1 MKPQPITRT
10 KSSAREM
17 LALTALLASGSAV
30 AAETPAQPQDT
41 SADQK
46 QEGETQTL
54 GEMVVEAIRD
64 SLYKPEKLQSPK
76 FTAPLRDI
84 PQTITV
90 VPKEVIKEQNAAT
103 LRDVLRNVP
112 GISMQAGEGGVP
124 NGDNMSIR
132 GFNARTDLFVDG
144 VRDFGGYTRDPFN
157 LEQVEVAKGPASA
170 NNGRGS
176 TGGSVNL
183 ASKAPGKDAFTD
195 VSLGLGSDYYGR
207 ATVDYNQPL
216 DNVLPG
222 MALRLNG
229 MLHHND
235 TPGRD
240 EVEQERYGLAGSLAF
255 GLGTDTRTTFSLF
268 HQAEDNMPD
277 YGIPWVPTT
286 VTGANPTAL
295 NFLSRYGD
303 RPAPVDYDNFYGLKD
318 RDYEHTNVTMATA
331 ALEHDFNE
339 KLRLNSTFRV
349 GKTRRDS
356 MITAP
361 RFAVDTTL
369 APDDGV
375 DAVPATGNLA
385 INRQLQARD
394 HTDTILQNATNLL
407 IDFETGKI
415 EHNTVVGLEATLQD
429 FDNSLRT
436 ADANASQ
443 TNLFNP
449 NPNDPWNSQIR
460 YNGNQEATS
469 ENFALYAFDTVK
481 FNPQWQLSGGI
492 RYDYFHTDYV
502 TKNAAGA
509 TTLNDGRYDNLFNWR
524 AALTYKP
531 VEEGSIYFGYG
542 TSSNPV
548 AEALTLSGA
557 ETSTTNL
564 DLDPEESE
572 TMELGAKWD
581 LLGKKLAVSGA
592 LFRTVKTNARTQES
606 STEVVVLDGE
616 QVVQG
621 IELGATGQITE
632 QWRVFGG
639 YTYMDGE
646 VTKSNNPVEDGAET
660 TNTPEHSFSL
670 WTVYE
675 ITDALEAGLGG
686 QFVDSRH
693 ASTTNNRVAPSYWTL
708 DAMAAYEINKNW
720 SVRMNLYNLLDE
732 EYIDRVGGGHFVPGT
747 GRSVVFSTN
756 YRF

>member
-17 LALTALLASGSAV
+17 LALTALLASGSAAV
-30 AAETPAQPQDT
+30 AAETPAQPQDA

-46 QEGETQTL
+46 KEGETQTL

-64 SLYKPEKLQSPK
+64 SLYKPENLQSPK

-112 GISMQAGEGGVP
+112 GISMQAGEGGIP

-132 GFNARTDLFVDG
+132 GFSARTDLFVDG

-222 MALRLNG
+222 MGLRLNG

-268 HQAEDNMPD
+268 HQSEDNMPD
-277 YGIPWVPTT
+277 YGIPWVPTS
-286 VTGANPTAL
+286 VTGANDTADA
-295 NFLSRYGD
+295 FLDQYGD
-303 RPAPVDYDNFYGLKD
+303 RPAPVDYDNFYGLND

-331 ALEHDFNE
+331 AFEHDFNE
-339 KLRLNSTFRV
+339 KLRLNSTFRA

-361 RFAVDTTL
+361 RFAAVG
-369 APDDGV
+369 GV
-375 DAVPATGNLA
+375 DDPDLDPVTGNLV

-415 EHNTVVGLEATLQD
+415 EHNAVVGLEATLQD
-429 FDNSLRT
+429 FDNTLRT
-436 ADANASQ
+436 TPATASQ

-449 NPNDPWNSQIR
+449 DPSDPWTGTIA
-460 YNGNQEATS
+460 YNGNQAATS

-492 RYDYFHTDYV
+492 RYDYFHTDYKTLSNVNAV
-502 TKNAAGA
+502 TFD
-509 TTLNDGRYDNLFNWR
+509 DGRYDNLFNWR

-548 AEALTLSGA
+548 AEALTLSGS

-572 TMELGAKWD
+572 TFELGAKWD
-581 LLGKKLAVSGA
+581 LFGKKLAVSGA
-592 LFRTVKTNARTQES
+592 LFRTVKTNARTPDP
-606 STEVVVLDGE
+606 TDGNAIVLDGE

-621 IELGATGQITE
+621 LELGATGQITDK
-632 QWRVFGG
+632 WRIFGG

-646 VTKSNNPVEDGAET
+646 VTKSGNPAEEGNET

-732 EYIDRVGGGHFVPGT
+732 EYIDRVGGGHFVPGSS
-747 GRSVVFSTN
+747 RSVVFSTN

>member
-1 MKPQPITRT
+1 MKPQPIARPKT
-10 KSSAREM
+10 AREM
-17 LALTALLASGSAV
+17 LALTALLATGSAV
-30 AAETPAQPQDT
+30 AAEAPAHPQDT
-41 SADQK
+41 SAATQP
-46 QEGETQTL
+46 EGEAQSL
-54 GEMVVEAIRD
+54 GEMLVEAVRD
-64 SLYKPEKLQSPK
+64 SLYKPEKLQSTK

-90 VPKEVIKEQNAAT
+90 VPQEVIKEQNAAT

-132 GFNARTDLFVDG
+132 GFSARTDLFVDG

-207 ATVDYNQPL
+207 ATADYNQPL

-235 TPGRD
+235 APGRD
-240 EVEQERYGLAGSLAF
+240 EVEQERYGMAASLAF

-286 VTGANPTAL
+286 VTGANANAL
-295 NFLSRYGD
+295 NFLARYGD
-303 RPAPVDYDNFYGLKD
+303 RPAPVDYDNFYGLTD

-331 ALEHDFNE
+331 AFEHDFRE

-361 RFAVDTTL
+361 RF
-369 APDDGV
+369 GV
-375 DAVPATGNLA
+375 NNAINDSETGNLV

-415 EHNTVVGLEATLQD
+415 EHEAVVGIEATLQD
-429 FDNSLRT
+429 FDNTLRT
-436 ADANASQ
+436 TPATASQ

-449 NPNDPWNSQIR
+449 DPSDPWTGAIA
-460 YNGNQEATS
+460 YNGNQAATS

-492 RYDYFHTDYV
+492 RYDYFHTDYKTLSNANAV
-502 TKNAAGA
+502 TFD
-509 TTLNDGRYDNLFNWR
+509 DGRYDNLFNWR

-621 IELGATGQITE
+621 IELGATGQITDK
-632 QWRVFGG
+632 WRVFGG

>member
-1 MKPQPITRT
+1 M
-10 KSSAREM
+10 M
-17 LALTALLASGSAV
+17 
-30 AAETPAQPQDT
+30 
-41 SADQK
+41 
-46 QEGETQTL
+46 
-54 GEMVVEAIRD
+54 
-64 SLYKPEKLQSPK
+64 
-76 FTAPLRDI
+76 
-84 PQTITV
+84 
-90 VPKEVIKEQNAAT
+90 
-103 LRDVLRNVP
+103 
-112 GISMQAGEGGVP
+112 
-124 NGDNMSIR
+124 
-132 GFNARTDLFVDG
+132 
-144 VRDFGGYTRDPFN
+144 
-157 LEQVEVAKGPASA
+157 
-170 NNGRGS
+170 
-176 TGGSVNL
+176 
-183 ASKAPGKDAFTD
+183 
-195 VSLGLGSDYYGR
+195 
-207 ATVDYNQPL
+207 
-216 DNVLPG
+216 
-222 MALRLNG
+222 
-229 MLHHND
+229 
-235 TPGRD
+235 
-240 EVEQERYGLAGSLAF
+240 
-255 GLGTDTRTTFSLF
+255 
-268 HQAEDNMPD
+268 
-277 YGIPWVPTT
+277 
-286 VTGANPTAL
+286 
-295 NFLSRYGD
+295 
-303 RPAPVDYDNFYGLKD
+303 
-318 RDYEHTNVTMATA
+318 
-331 ALEHDFNE
+331 
-339 KLRLNSTFRV
+339 
-349 GKTRRDS
+349 
-356 MITAP
+356 TAP
-361 RFAVDTTL
+361 RFGVNNAF
-369 APDDGV
+369 DD
-375 DAVPATGNLA
+375 PETGNLV

-394 HTDTILQNATNLL
+394 HTDTILQNATNLQ

-415 EHNTVVGLEATLQD
+415 EHEAVVGLEATLQD

-436 ADANASQ
+436 VAANASQ
-443 TNLFNP
+443 VQPPELFNP
-449 NPNDPWNSQIR
+449 NPNDPWSTAPT
-460 YNGNQEATS
+460 YNGNQAASS

-492 RYDYFHTDYV
+492 RYDYFHTDYA
-502 TKNAAGA
+502 TKSAAGA

-572 TMELGAKWD
+572 TFELGAKWD
-581 LLGKKLAVSGA
+581 LLGKKLAVNGA

-646 VTKSNNPVEDGAET
+646 VTKSRNPVEEGNET

-675 ITDALEAGLGG
+675 VTDALEAGLGG
-686 QFVDSRH
+686 QYVGDRH

-732 EYIDRVGGGHFVPGT
+732 EYIDRVGGGHFVPGA